1 MMYEITK
8 TGLLVIDEGNLIF
21 DEYRAYLSFAG
32 EPGAGDYFF
41 KWLVDNR
48 HKPDRVVQVAL
59 AEDPMRPGE
68 FAAFPVDEE
77 LVTFDR
83 SDRTFV
89 AVALMHPQK
98 PPVLNATDSDWWN
111 HRGALARH
119 GVTIRFVCGAERF
132 QHE

>member
-77 LVTFDR
+77 L
-83 SDRTFV
+83 
-89 AVALMHPQK
+89 AHPIGLIGRLSQ
-98 PPVLNATDSDWWN
+98 LHLCIRRN
-111 HRGALARH
+111 HL
-119 GVTIRFVCGAERF
+119 C
-132 QHE
+132 